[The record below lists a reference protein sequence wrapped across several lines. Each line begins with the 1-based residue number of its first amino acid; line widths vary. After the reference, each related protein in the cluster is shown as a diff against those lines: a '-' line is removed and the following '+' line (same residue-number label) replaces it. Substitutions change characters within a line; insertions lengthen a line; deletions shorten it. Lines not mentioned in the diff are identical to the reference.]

1 MPFNLRRLPHRE
13 AADQLREALVLPARR
28 GGRLV
33 DGHPGK
39 EILVLNIRKNSVGQN
54 WPQTEQIP
62 FGEASPPALNVFRA
76 GTMTFQPPNTE
87 VKTQEVTKERPQ
99 VVCAAETPAP
109 GNSRHLRLSNL
120 IWSGLTERLMVNAGE
135 REDAPGHARLPV
147 PNAPP
152 SAGDAAGCL
161 ITPRFRVLQTSC
173 FCVLSTVLL
182 CGFLSLGSSKQ

>member
-1 MPFNLRRLPHRE
+1 MPFNLRRLPHRK

-33 DGHPGK
+33 DRHPGK

-62 FGEASPPALNVFRA
+62 FGEASPLALNVFRA

-87 VKTQEVTKERPQ
+87 VKTQEVTKEKPQ

-109 GNSRHLRLSNL
+109 
-120 IWSGLTERLMVNAGE
+120 E
-135 REDAPGHARLPV
+135 
-147 PNAPP
+147 
-152 SAGDAAGCL
+152 
-161 ITPRFRVLQTSC
+161 TPATFASQT
-173 FCVLSTVLL
+173 
-182 CGFLSLGSSKQ
+182 